1 MSDRSRNL
9 LHVDDDPDMLRL
21 VACKLRPRGF
31 QVHSLDDPR
40 QAQREL
46 LSHDC
51 RVVLLDVDMPTI
63 NGLELLRQI
72 KRHDGG
78 IQVILLTGL
87 LSTNTVLESMRMGAE
102 ACLFKPIHDFDEL
115 YEVLDATCAKV
126 GRWWRTLQDLADRS
140 RAQTPPTRTV
150 VG

>member
-1 MSDRSRNL
+1 
-9 LHVDDDPDMLRL
+9 
-21 VACKLRPRGF
+21 
-31 QVHSLDDPR
+31 
-40 QAQREL
+40 
-46 LSHDC
+46 
-51 RVVLLDVDMPTI
+51 
-63 NGLELLRQI
+63 LRQI

-87 LSTNTVLESMRMGAE
+87 VSMNTVLDSMRTGAE

-115 YEVLDATCAKV
+115 YEVLDAAYAKV

-140 RAQTPPTRTV
+140 RAQAPPTRTV